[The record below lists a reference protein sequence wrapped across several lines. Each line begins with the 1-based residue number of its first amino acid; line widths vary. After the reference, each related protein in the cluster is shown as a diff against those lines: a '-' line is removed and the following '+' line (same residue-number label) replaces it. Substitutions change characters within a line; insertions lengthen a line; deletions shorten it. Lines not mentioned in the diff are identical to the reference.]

1 MHEMLEAMQVEAIED
16 PPTTEAEAFFKLL
29 KASEEPL
36 HEHTKVTLL
45 TFITR
50 SMAIKSKYFFS
61 NNCYNNL
68 IKLISDILLKHHNGP
83 KDIYQSKKLISSL
96 GMKYEKI
103 GVFPDNCMRLSKYSS
118 PSFEIM

>member
-50 SMAIKSKYFFS
+50 SMAIKSKYFS
-61 NNCYNNL
+61 PT
-68 IKLISDILLKHHNGP
+68 IVTT
-83 KDIYQSKKLISSL
+83 ISS
-96 GMKYEKI
+96 
-103 GVFPDNCMRLSKYSS
+103 N
-118 PSFEIM
+118 

>member
-45 TFITR
+45 TFIT
-50 SMAIKSKYFFS
+50 
-61 NNCYNNL
+61 
-68 IKLISDILLKHHNGP
+68 
-83 KDIYQSKKLISSL
+83 
-96 GMKYEKI
+96 
-103 GVFPDNCMRLSKYSS
+103 
-118 PSFEIM
+118 